1 MLAWVKAHTA
11 GCALANVVKAV
22 QQQSFTWAQQA
33 PRYARGLGFA
43 LEHCM
48 HRSFLPW
55 ALAVV
60 WLAACGEAPPPTATA
75 PVAETASATA
85 ASAEGD
91 ASTKLPAA
99 PATEAAIRAEDLAAQ
114 IKIVASDEFAGRQPG
129 GPGERKTVG
138 YLSREFARLGLKP
151 GNGDSYVQQ
160 VPMVEIVSEATG
172 PLAITYADGTGDSLA
187 AGDEAVIQTLRED
200 PVSAVS
206 DSQLV
211 FVGFGV
217 NAPELNWNDY
227 AGIDVK
233 GKTVVMLVNDP
244 GFETG
249 DPELFRGK
257 AMTYYGRWTYKYEE
271 ALRQGAAAALIVHDD
286 AGAAYGWEVVRNGFS
301 GAEFDLPHKDGD
313 PQPLAIR
320 GWLTGAAAQRVF
332 AHLGHDYASL
342 RKAANQPGFKALPLD
357 ARISMGVQSRVRR
370 AQSANVVGLLPGSE
384 HPDEVVI
391 FTAHW
396 DHLGR
401 NFQMPKDGIFN
412 GAIDNATGVAALLE
426 LAEAFAKSPT
436 PPKRSLLFLSVTLE
450 ESGLLGSKYYVQNP
464 VMPLKDTVA
473 TLNMDALQVIGK
485 TRDVVVIGFGNSEL
499 EDILKKHAEAQGRI
513 IVPEPTPEN
522 GFYYRSD
529 HFNFAIAGV
538 PSLYPK
544 NGIDHVE
551 KGEAYGRQVASD
563 YVATAYHKPADEFD
577 PNWDLSGNVQDT
589 ELLYAVAR
597 EIADGDQWPNWY
609 EGTEFKSA
617 RDAMRKQ

>member
-1 MLAWVKAHTA
+1 
-11 GCALANVVKAV
+11 
-22 QQQSFTWAQQA
+22 
-33 PRYARGLGFA
+33 
-43 LEHCM
+43 M

-55 ALAVV
+55 AVAAICLAG
-60 WLAACGEAPPPTATA
+60 CGQAPPPAAPPAVSPAAGPAATA
-75 PVAETASATA
+75 SESTVA
-85 ASAEGD
+85 
-91 ASTKLPAA
+91 LPAA

-114 IKIVASDEFAGRQPG
+114 IKIIASDEFAGRQPG

-138 YLSREFARLGLKP
+138 YLASEFARLGLKP

-160 VPMVEIVSEATG
+160 VPMVEIVSEASG
-172 PLAITYADGTGDSLA
+172 PVAITFADGASDSLKL
-187 AGDEAVIQTLRED
+187 GDEAVIQTLRED
-200 PVSAVS
+200 PESAVKDS
-206 DSQLV
+206 DLV

-217 NAPELNWNDY
+217 NAPELGWNDY

-233 GKTVVMLVNDP
+233 GKTVVVLVNDP

-249 DPELFRGK
+249 DPQLFRGK

-286 AGAAYGWEVVRNGFS
+286 AGAAYGWEVVRNSFS
-301 GAEFDLPHKDGD
+301 GAEFDLPHQDGD

-320 GWLTGAAAQRVF
+320 GWITGAAAQRVF

-342 RKAANQPGFKALPLD
+342 RKAANQSGFKAVSLD
-357 ARISMGVQSRVRR
+357 AKVSMGVQSRVRR

-384 HPDEVVI
+384 HPEEVVV

-412 GAIDNATGVAALLE
+412 GAIDNATGVASLLE
-426 LAEAFAKSPT
+426 LAEAFAQSPT

-450 ESGLLGSKYYVQNP
+450 ESGLLGSRYYVQNP

-473 TLNMDALQVIGK
+473 TLNMDAIQVIGK

-499 EDILKKHAEAQGRI
+499 EDILKRHAEAQGRI

-538 PSLYPK
+538 PSLYAK

-551 KGEAYGRQVASD
+551 KGEAYGRQVAAD
-563 YVATAYHKPADEFD
+563 YVAKAYHKPADEFD

-609 EGTEFKSA
+609 QGTEFRAA
-617 RDAMRKQ
+617 RDAMRP